1 MLQARTLRLS
11 ALGLTGGLEELV
23 LMSSVHTLF
32 LNDNR
37 FCSLAGLEFLLQ
49 LKCLYC
55 SYNQITSLA
64 PLCALPALQVLD
76 VRSNQ
81 LQAFE
86 NVACLPPSLRM
97 LSLAGNPC
105 CSLPPHPCLHLQI
118 SLPLYFQIPLPLYN
132 QIPFPRKISSR
143 SCPRPPPQVAVC
155 IQIPCPSSCVSRGW
169 QQQRSACSHTGCLL
183 CCSGAAPPPRY
194 LHMFKLLMLR
204 AGEVKD
210 RLHCRKP
217 QGYAPR
223 QQLCCKVQT
232 CSLCCMLFKPS
243 LALALLHICSASAR
257 NAKLAARRQ
266 D

>member
-1 MLQARTLRLS
+1 MSEITARVLLEAVDGSEEGLLQARTLRLS

-37 FCSLAGLEFLLQ
+37 FCSLAGLEFLLR

-105 CSLPPHPCLHLQI
+105 CSLPGYPAAVLRLLPQVSELDRVPTRPGVGGGSSSSTTTTASSTEGGGGSEI
-118 SLPLYFQIPLPLYN
+118 SLSEIAQGAIE
-132 QIPFPRKISSR
+132 RSR
-143 SCPRPPPQVAVC
+143 VRQKAL
-155 IQIPCPSSCVSRGW
+155 
-169 QQQRSACSHTGCLL
+169 TE
-183 CCSGAAPPPRY
+183 
-194 LHMFKLLMLR
+194 
-204 AGEVKD
+204 GEE
-210 RLHCRKP
+210 
-217 QGYAPR
+217 
-223 QQLCCKVQT
+223 
-232 CSLCCMLFKPS
+232 S
-243 LALALLHICSASAR
+243 
-257 NAKLAARRQ
+257 
-266 D
+266 